1 MDQYHRIPRLA
12 AVAVAW
18 TASAAGAAVPTPFSE
33 PAWTVTPLE
42 LPGTAGKL
50 AIRDVN
56 VGGTVVGFT
65 QDDSFDT
72 HTYVWDAAGRVSE
85 LPGVDGHPYS
95 RAWNANAIN
104 DAGQIAGA
112 MKGLNLPPPPFGGT
126 HGHAVWE
133 PDADGR
139 YTSANVRI
147 APRMGTDYGTA
158 VWWGLNAINDDGLTV
173 HGGGRSTLDGRWAGF
188 GGFRWQ
194 VGDPLLGDPLLKPGG
209 ATSSYVLVASL
220 NNAGTVVG
228 YDTGNSSAGPML
240 WEAGQVD
247 ATILPTVD
255 APLDTQ
261 IPAAIDDNGLIV
273 GQYEVAGDDNPR
285 PLAWGPDGALLDLI
299 GASGETG
306 DALVG
311 AALDVDDG
319 IAVGWQEGDDG
330 EWRAVLW
337 LDPLAGDRAV
347 FLDDLI
353 PGDDWTFGIISAVAV
368 GDGVLQLV
376 ASGRPAGGDTATPF
390 LLTRRTEL
398 LAPYVDRDDGSG
410 DLGANVPEP
419 ATATLA
425 AVVAGLALARR
436 RRGSTV
442 AA

>member
-1 MDQYHRIPRLA
+1 MDQHHRTSRLA

-18 TASAAGAAVPTPFSE
+18 TAGAAGAAVPTPFSE
-33 PAWTVTPLE
+33 PAWTMTTLE
-42 LPGTAGKL
+42 MPFTGGKFG
-50 AIRDVN
+50 ISGVN
-56 VGGTVVGFT
+56 VGGTVVGFKQVMNSGT
-65 QDDSFDT
+65 YA
-72 HTYVWDAAGRVSE
+72 YVWDAAGRVSE

-95 RAWNANAIN
+95 RAWNVGGIN
-104 DAGQIAGA
+104 DAGQIAG
-112 MKGLNLPPPPFGGT
+112 GVEDIYRPGPPFNELKA
-126 HGHAVWE
+126 HAVWE

-139 YTSANVRI
+139 YTSANVRL
-147 APRMGTDYGTA
+147 APLVGDDYGTD
-158 VWWGLNAINDDGLTV
+158 VFWGLDAINDNGLTA
-173 HGGGRSTLDGRWAGF
+173 HGGGRRTLGGGWGGY

-194 VGDPLLGDPLLKPGG
+194 AGDPLLGDPLLGPGG
-209 ATSSYVLVASL
+209 ATNSYFSVASL

-228 YDTGNSSAGPML
+228 NGSAGPML

-247 ATILPTVD
+247 AIILPTVD
-255 APLDTQ
+255 APLDLQT
-261 IPAAIDDNGLIV
+261 PAAIDDDGLIV
-273 GQYEVAGDDNPR
+273 GQYKVAGDLDPR

-299 GASGETG
+299 GAGGETG

-311 AALDVDDG
+311 TALDVDDG

-330 EWRAVLW
+330 ESRAVLW

-376 ASGRPAGGDTATPF
+376 TSGRPAGGDASTPF
-390 LLTRRTEL
+390 LLTRRTEA
-398 LAPYVDRDDGSG
+398 LAPYVDPGDGSG
-410 DLGANVPEP
+410 NLGANVPEP

-425 AVVAGLALARR
+425 AGVAGLALARR